1 MIAQAG
7 QAMYLV
13 GMVFL
18 LMGNFVFSSLS
29 IPVPAFYTQL
39 QENKLMTIG
48 GLFLFNTLTQQLV
61 ATGAFEV
68 HLNGQEIFS
77 KLKEGRMPTI
87 DELIDRLD
95 TAGLSAN

>member
-1 MIAQAG
+1 MLAQAG
-7 QAMYLV
+7 QALYFA
-13 GMVFL
+13 GMIFL
-18 LMGNFVFSSLS
+18 LLGNFIFTTLGV
-29 IPVPAFYTQL
+29 PPPAFHVKL
-39 QENKLMTIG
+39 QDNKLLTIG

-95 TAGLSAN
+95 VAGISAN